1 VLYMYSNPGLS
12 ILDLS
17 GFRQQNPCRSRNKT
31 RLLFITRTYQPLVE
45 KMRRQ
50 VAAWLG
56 SGKFQACWS
65 IGSRCASS
73 ASITLPEIDYT
84 PPVYSGPSKEEVLRL
99 REKYLNP
106 GLS

>member
-1 VLYMYSNPGLS
+1 
-12 ILDLS
+12 
-17 GFRQQNPCRSRNKT
+17 
-31 RLLFITRTYQPLVE
+31 
-45 KMRRQ
+45 MRRQ

-106 GLS
+106 AIFYHFKDPVMITDGHMQYLFDEKGRRYLDFLLALSLCLWVTVTHE